1 MPGNVHSN
9 AVTAPTEHALKL
21 AHLTLRAQ
29 LWGDPAA
36 APLLALHGWLDNAGS
51 FALLAPL
58 LARHYRVIALEL
70 PGHGHS
76 DHPAAGAD
84 YHYLDHVQT
93 VLAAAEILQLPRYTL
108 LGHSLGAGI
117 ASLVAAAL
125 PERIE
130 RLLLIEG
137 LGPLGDDGSRTLSR
151 FREALAPRAEN
162 RRPLRVF
169 HSIEQAVGARCFA
182 SGLQPELARPI
193 VQRGLMETEGGWR
206 CRSDPRLTRPSPLRL
221 AESQIHALLRGIAA
235 PTALLLAQPATSY
248 LPGALMQA
256 RAACVPQ
263 ITVSHMDGGHHLHLE
278 YPAAVAAW
286 IHSSGQGRI
295 GAGPAAARPDPA

>member
-1 MPGNVHSN
+1 MRSN
-9 AVTAPTEHALKL
+9 AVTAPTELAVRL

-29 LWGDPAA
+29 LWGDAA
-36 APLLALHGWLDNAGS
+36 APPLLALHGWLDNAGS

-58 LARHYRVIALEL
+58 LATQHRVIALEL

-76 DHPAAGAD
+76 DHPAAGTD

-93 VLAAAEILQLPRYTL
+93 VLAATEILQLPRYTL

-117 ASLVAAAL
+117 ASLVAAAR

-151 FREALAPRAEN
+151 FREALAPRAEK

-169 HSIEQAVGARCFA
+169 HSIEQAVGARCVA
-182 SGLQPELARPI
+182 SGMRAELAWPI

-206 CRSDPRLTRPSPLRL
+206 WRSDPRLTRPSPLRL
-221 AESQIHALLRGIAA
+221 AESQIHALLHGIAA

-263 ITVSHMDGGHHLHLE
+263 IAISHMDGSHHLHLE
-278 YPAAVAAW
+278 HPEAVAAW
-286 IHSSGQGRI
+286 IHASGQGRI
-295 GAGPAAARPDPA
+295 GVGPVPGHPDPA